1 MKIYGIPILPLLN
14 HPSAIITYY
23 FFKELLMA
31 TIGMG
36 DIKKGAR
43 LEITGNPFRVT
54 EFQHVKPGKGAA
66 FVRMKIKNLQTGK
79 VIDKTVHAGDKF
91 DVPELEEKTMQYLY
105 DDGEMLQFMDT
116 TTYDQI
122 GLTHEQVGKET
133 FDFMIDGME
142 ADILFHNGKAISV
155 EIPQTI
161 TLTVVE
167 TPPNFKGDSQ
177 GGKKPATLDSGA
189 VVQVPFFILEG
200 QKIVVDTIEGKY
212 LEKAK

>member
-1 MKIYGIPILPLLN
+1 
-14 HPSAIITYY
+14 
-23 FFKELLMA
+23 MA

-43 LEITGNPFRVT
+43 LEITGNPYRVT

-79 VIDKTVHAGDKF
+79 VIEKTVHAGDKF
-91 DVPELEEKTMQYLY
+91 DVPELEQATMQYLY

-116 TTYDQI
+116 TTYEQI

-133 FDFMIDGME
+133 FEYMIDGME

-200 QKIVVDTIEGKY
+200 QKIVVDTVDGKY